1 MCFFFLS
8 PQTYMPKK
16 EIADES
22 DTVPQTYYIKLEP
35 TPSHDDFVGKII
47 LFSRESHGEF
57 K

>member
-1 MCFFFLS
+1 MCFFFLF

-35 TPSHDDFVGKII
+35 TPSHDDFVGKI
-47 LFSRESHGEF
+47 LLYSRESHGEF
-57 K
+57 R